1 MATLLRDER
10 VMEYDILAIQEPWRN
25 PFMSTTHHP
34 AKNYFHLCYPVAI
47 EDGPARVCFFVNKRL
62 DNTTWQFE
70 PHTRDACSLHI
81 KCEAGSQTQGQLHV
95 HNIYNPVQAT
105 ENRESTLPL
114 IDTLLERYGLDEQ
127 MVLGDFNLHHRSW
140 GGDRVVHEDQEAGE
154 LNVIMERFG
163 MTNTLQ
169 QGAVTYAERNAR
181 TTIDL
186 CWITLG
192 LLYRL
197 IKSEVDKNLDHDSD
211 HFPISTMLDLSA
223 KRQDKKPKRNW
234 KRLNDKKL
242 CEALRQTLPQRQ
254 RPRTKT
260 ALDQYTM
267 MIVEA
272 IDKAVEKVLSR
283 TRLSPKAREG
293 WNDDCTR
300 VLAESKRLR
309 RAHCRD
315 HTEESWEAY
324 RAARNRKAR
333 TIRKALQ
340 TAHREKVAAAS
351 DSPEAL

>member
-1 MATLLRDER
+1 MSLSTTLKILQYNVRKSRDIVVATLLRDER

-34 AKNYFHLCYPVAI
+34 ATNHFHLCYPVAI
-47 EDGPARVCFFVNKRL
+47 EDGPARACFFVNKQL

-70 PHTRDACSLHI
+70 PHTKDACSLHI
-81 KCEAGSQTQGQLHV
+81 RCEVGSQTQGQLHV

-105 ENRESTLPL
+105 ENRESILPL
-114 IDTLLERYGLDEQ
+114 INTLLERYGLDEQ

-140 GGDRVVHEDQEAGE
+140 GGDRVVHKDQEAEE

-163 MTNTLQ
+163 MTNTVQ

-192 LLYRL
+192 LLDRL

-223 KRQDKKPKRNW
+223 KRQDKEPKRNW
-234 KRLNDKKL
+234 KRLDDKKL

-260 ALDQYTM
+260 ALD
-267 MIVEA
+267 
-272 IDKAVEKVLSR
+272 
-283 TRLSPKAREG
+283 
-293 WNDDCTR
+293 
-300 VLAESKRLR
+300 
-309 RAHCRD
+309 
-315 HTEESWEAY
+315 
-324 RAARNRKAR
+324 
-333 TIRKALQ
+333 
-340 TAHREKVAAAS
+340 
-351 DSPEAL
+351 